1 VDPQTTPQPSPARDP
16 LVAAALEPLLP
27 ELVAVR
33 RDVHAHPETG
43 RTEVRTT
50 GVVAARLR
58 AAGLE
63 PRLLPGTGLT
73 CDIDPL
79 HAPADGPVHTLALR
93 ADLDALPLPDET
105 GTPWASTVP
114 GIAHA
119 CGHDVHTTTVL
130 GAGLV
135 LAALRERLR
144 CRVRLV
150 FQPAE
155 ETNPGG
161 ALDVLAAGGLA
172 GVDRILAVHC
182 DPHLDTGRVGLRVGP
197 ITSAA
202 DHVKVVLSGDGG
214 HTSRPH
220 LTGDLVFALGQ
231 VVTGLPAALSR
242 RLDPRAGASLVW
254 GRVSAGG
261 VANAIPRSG
270 EVEGTLRVLDA
281 AAWARAGD
289 VLAEVLEHLVAPLGI
304 EAKLLHSRGVPPTV
318 NEATSVALLEHA
330 ARTGVG
336 PDAVAPTEQSL
347 GGEDFAWYLEA
358 VPGALARL
366 GTRAP
371 GGHTYD
377 LHRGDF
383 EPDEAAIGVGV
394 RLLVAAALS
403 SPHSG

>member
-1 VDPQTTPQPSPARDP
+1 MDTQQSPQPHAARDP
-16 LVAAALEPLLP
+16 QVDAALAPLLP

-73 CDIDPL
+73 CDIDP
-79 HAPADGPVHTLALR
+79 PAGTPGPVHTLALR

-135 LAALRERLR
+135 LAALRDRLR

-161 ALDVLAAGGLA
+161 ALDVLAAGGLD

-254 GRVSAGG
+254 GRVQAGG
-261 VANAIPRSG
+261 AANAIPRSG

-281 AAWARAGD
+281 TAWARAGD
-289 VLAEVLEHLVAPLGI
+289 VLAEVLEHLVAPLGV

-318 NEATSVALLEHA
+318 NEATSVALLEQA

-336 PDAVAPTEQSL
+336 PDSVAPTEQSL
-347 GGEDFAWYLEA
+347 GGEDFAWYLEG

-394 RLLVAAALS
+394 RLLVAAALLS
-403 SPHSG
+403 AR